1 MADGRGQAPP
11 GQPEPG
17 EPAPGTYG
25 NGATGPDEQAGREV
39 PSGPAKAGGSWSAAA
54 KRTLA
59 EFADD
64 QLTDRA
70 AALTYYAVLSIFPGL
85 LVVASLLGLL
95 GQRTKSLV
103 TNLTQAAPSNVQQ
116 VIKPV
121 TSNLQ
126 NGHSAAGFAAIVGLV
141 LALWS
146 ASGYIAAFMRAS
158 NVIYDVPEG
167 RPFWKTTPV
176 RVGVT
181 VLVTVMLVASALM
194 VVVSGGLA
202 RHVGQVLGIG
212 STAITVWNIAK
223 WPVLLIIVSLMISIL
238 YWASPNAKRGFQWIS
253 PGGLL
258 AVVAWLIAS
267 GLFVVYLA
275 NFAHYGATYGTIAGM
290 IIFLIWLW
298 ISNIAI
304 LFGAEFNAEL
314 ERGRAAAE
322 RGVPL
327 GQEPYVEPRDTSKLK
342 KPRKWADESAAGQRS

>member
-1 MADGRGQAPP
+1 MADARGQAPA

-25 NGATGPDEQAGREV
+25 NGVTGPDEQAGREV

-126 NGHSAAGFAAIVGLV
+126 DGRSAAGLLSARATMLSRSPRSCRRRPATDVARSAAMRSM
-141 LALWS
+141 S
-146 ASGYIAAFMRAS
+146 ASDARGAVGARSDRRAGSVSRVARMICAALPCS
-158 NVIYDVPEG
+158 PPVG
-167 RPFWKTTPV
+167 CRPPSSW
-176 RVGVT
+176 
-181 VLVTVMLVASALM
+181 
-194 VVVSGGLA
+194 
-202 RHVGQVLGIG
+202 
-212 STAITVWNIAK
+212 
-223 WPVLLIIVSLMISIL
+223 
-238 YWASPNAKRGFQWIS
+238 
-253 PGGLL
+253 
-258 AVVAWLIAS
+258 
-267 GLFVVYLA
+267 
-275 NFAHYGATYGTIAGM
+275 
-290 IIFLIWLW
+290 
-298 ISNIAI
+298 
-304 LFGAEFNAEL
+304 
-314 ERGRAAAE
+314 
-322 RGVPL
+322 
-327 GQEPYVEPRDTSKLK
+327 
-342 KPRKWADESAAGQRS
+342 